1 MAVHLSEHFTYKKLF
16 KAVLPSI
23 FMMIF
28 TSIYSVVDG
37 LFVSNFVG
45 KTPFA
50 AINLIMPVVMI
61 LGSIGFMLGAGGS
74 ALVAK
79 TLGEGDEKRANE
91 MFSMVMYF
99 TLIVGLIASVVVA
112 LAIRPI
118 AIALGATTE
127 MLPDCVLYGRI
138 LISAN
143 FIFMMQNT
151 FQSMFIVAER
161 PMLGFIIT
169 VAAGITN
176 MALDALFVV
185 VFNWGLAGAAAATV
199 ASYVVGGVL
208 PLFYFLSKK
217 NQSLIRLVKTKF
229 DFKVLTQS
237 CLNGSSELLS
247 NVSASIVSMLFN
259 MQLLNIAGENGVA
272 AYGVIMY
279 LSFVFQAVFIG
290 YSIGVAPIT
299 SYNYGAENHAELK
312 NVLKK
317 SIIISVIFGVV
328 MTALTEALSL
338 PLSKIFVGYDAKLL
352 SLTSDGMRLYGLS
365 FLIFGIN
372 IFASSFFTSFNDG
385 LISALISFART
396 LLFQSICILVMPNLF
411 GTNGI
416 WLSVVVAETLAL
428 IVSITCLITKK
439 KKYRY

>member
-91 MFSMVMYF
+91 IFSMVMYF

-127 MLPDCVLYGRI
+127 MLSDCVLYGRI

-143 FIFMMQNT
+143 FIFMLQNT

-208 PLFYFLSKK
+208 PLFYFLSEK

-229 DFKVLTQS
+229 DFKVLSQS

-259 MQLLNIAGENGVA
+259 MQLLKVAGENGVA

-328 MTALTEALSL
+328 MTALTKALSL
-338 PLSKIFVGYDAKLL
+338 PLSKIFVGYDAELL
-352 SLTSDGMRLYGLS
+352 SLTATGMKLYGLS

-372 IFASSFFTSFNDG
+372 IFASSFFTSLNDG

-428 IVSITCLITKK
+428 TVSITCLITKK